1 MDTRTHAIVHLE
13 HAIEHQD
20 AELEVSEEEITNLF

>member
-1 MDTRTHAIVHLE
+1 VHLE